1 MRAQRIA
8 VIGGVAAGPAAA
20 VQARRTD
27 PDAEIVMF
35 EQGSNISYS
44 ACEML
49 MLVSGEIDD
58 PEQLIH
64 RSPKDFQRERGIEV
78 RAETRVDRI
87 DPRAGKLVCTSGD
100 TGVTSEEDF
109 DKFILATGAR
119 ASVPDIDGADA
130 ENVFVLR
137 RLGDAIELRGF
148 ISTETI
154 HHAVVVGA
162 GFVGLEVVEALVK
175 NGIRVSLLE
184 PGSGPMHAHLHE
196 ELSTLVGRLLE
207 DHGVVVRLEGL
218 IGLAVGQSGRVSVVR
233 TSAGEQIG
241 CQLVVLAIGT
251 TPNTKLGAAA
261 GIRLGDTGAYLVD
274 DRMRT
279 NIPNVW
285 ACGDC
290 VEVHRLVDGQKVI
303 YPQSPTAFRTG
314 RVAGTNAA
322 RRGAYGAATFP
333 GIVGAQA
340 LRLFE
345 QEIAFVGIT
354 EGEARHAG
362 FSAAAVTI
370 THLTRSSLDPGSS
383 PITVRLVFEMAR
395 GRLLGAQLVGGTGTA
410 LRANI
415 LLPLIRSRGTISD
428 LYDLDLLYAP
438 PFSPRMDPL
447 LIAARKAMRLRE
459 DTRRRI

>member
-184 PGSGPMHAHLHE
+184 PGPGPMHAHLHE
-196 ELSTLVGRLLE
+196 ELSTLVGRL
-207 DHGVVVRLEGL
+207 
-218 IGLAVGQSGRVSVVR
+218 
-233 TSAGEQIG
+233 
-241 CQLVVLAIGT
+241 
-251 TPNTKLGAAA
+251 
-261 GIRLGDTGAYLVD
+261 
-274 DRMRT
+274 
-279 NIPNVW
+279 
-285 ACGDC
+285 
-290 VEVHRLVDGQKVI
+290 
-303 YPQSPTAFRTG
+303 
-314 RVAGTNAA
+314 
-322 RRGAYGAATFP
+322 
-333 GIVGAQA
+333 
-340 LRLFE
+340 
-345 QEIAFVGIT
+345 
-354 EGEARHAG
+354 
-362 FSAAAVTI
+362 
-370 THLTRSSLDPGSS
+370 
-383 PITVRLVFEMAR
+383 
-395 GRLLGAQLVGGTGTA
+395 
-410 LRANI
+410 
-415 LLPLIRSRGTISD
+415 
-428 LYDLDLLYAP
+428 
-438 PFSPRMDPL
+438 
-447 LIAARKAMRLRE
+447 
-459 DTRRRI
+459 